1 MKAHSLYRSFLQ
13 LITLVLVFATT
24 TAHATNG
31 YFLIGHG
38 IKARGM
44 GGVGIALAQQGQTA
58 AVNPA
63 GLVDVG
69 TRLEF
74 DAAIFKP
81 DRRSAC
87 CLAPGGVVSGANYFF
102 IPSAGAAYKFNRKL
116 SMGFAAVGAGASTR
130 FEQNF
135 FFDDPTLPGPQADE
149 SGTVLGINLIQLIM
163 APGVAYNF
171 NKQHSFGAALQIGV
185 QTFRGSGMG
194 DAFTRFSLYPNNLT
208 EKGNDWSYGAGI
220 RVGWRGKFFKKKLLL
235 GATYASRTYM
245 TEFDKYKG
253 LFAEEGDFDI
263 PENYGVGLAYK
274 PNKKLT
280 LAFDY
285 MRINYSDV
293 ASVGNPAL
301 PISSDPANTADKLGA
316 STGPGFDWENQDVFK
331 VGIAYDLNDK
341 WTLRTGFNYGK
352 TPIQENDSL
361 EFNVLAPATTE
372 KHITVGGTYQIDK
385 SQEIS
390 FAYQHGLKNK
400 LQTVIA
406 NTTQLPF
413 SGPVETELRIN
424 IVEIGYAFHF

>member
-1 MKAHSLYRSFLQ
+1 MKPLKRCILQFSLTILA
-13 LITLVLVFATT
+13 LIPF
-24 TAHATNG
+24 TANATNG

-38 IKARGM
+38 IKSRGM

-74 DAAIFKP
+74 DGAIFKP

-102 IPSAGAAYKFNRKL
+102 IPSAGAAYKFNRKI

-163 APGVAYNF
+163 APGVAYKI
-171 NKQHSFGAALQIGV
+171 NKQNSIGAALQIGV

-194 DAFTRFSLYPNNLT
+194 DAFTRFSLHPGQLT
-208 EKGNDWSYGAGI
+208 ENGNDWSYGAGI
-220 RVGWRGKFFKKKLLL
+220 RVGWRGMYLKKKLFL

-263 PENYGVGLAYK
+263 PENYGIGIAYK
-274 PNKKLT
+274 PTDKLT

-285 MRINYSDV
+285 MRINYNDI
-293 ASVGNPAL
+293 ASVGNPSL
-301 PISSDPANTADKLGA
+301 PISSDPLNTADKLG
-316 STGPGFDWENQDVFK
+316 SPTGPGFEWDNQDVFK
-331 VGIAYDLNDK
+331 FGIAYDLNEQ
-341 WTLRTGFNYGK
+341 WTLRTGFNYGE

-372 KHITVGGTYQIDK
+372 KHVTIGGTYKLDK
-385 SQEIS
+385 NQEVS
-390 FAYQHGLKNK
+390 FAYQHGFKNK

-424 IVEIGYAFHF
+424 IVELGYAYHF